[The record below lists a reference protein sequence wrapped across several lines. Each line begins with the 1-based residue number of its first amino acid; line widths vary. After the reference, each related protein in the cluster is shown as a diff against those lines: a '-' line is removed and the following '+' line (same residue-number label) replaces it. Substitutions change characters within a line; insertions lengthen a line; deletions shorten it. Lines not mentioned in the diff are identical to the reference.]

1 MSQWAVI
8 TGASSGIGLSIARL
22 LAEKSYHLL
31 LVGRN
36 EERLNKLSEEL
47 NTRYQVQAAAFVA
60 DLGTD
65 EGIAALENKIQSI
78 GTSIEVLV
86 NNAGIG
92 IWGKFAEIDWKRQA
106 QMLMLNNTALLALTH
121 SVLPYLL
128 KNKKGYIL
136 NIGSTASFQAV
147 PGMAVYS
154 ASKGFVVQFSRGL
167 HEELTGTGV
176 QVTCVNPGATETAFV
191 ERAGMQ
197 GSSLEKQAEKFNMSP
212 DEVARIAV
220 DAMFNQKNVVT
231 TGLLNQLNYVASRI
245 LPKKIL
251 EKGAASLY
259 LKDLK

>member
-1 MSQWAVI
+1 MSKYAVI
-8 TGASSGIGLSIARL
+8 TGASSGIGLSIAKK
-22 LAEKSYHLL
+22 LAQKSYDLL

-36 EERLNKLSEEL
+36 EKKLLELQSEFSKQYSVQVQVLIADLSEEEGIRKL
-47 NTRYQVQAAAFVA
+47 VA
-60 DLGTD
+60 SIQDLGQ
-65 EGIAALENKIQSI
+65 K
-78 GTSIEVLV
+78 IEVLI
-86 NNAGIG
+86 NNAGVG
-92 IWGKFAEIDWKRQA
+92 IWGKFADLSWTQQQK
-106 QMLMLNNTALLALTH
+106 MLTLNNTALLAVTH
-121 SVLPYLL
+121 ATIPFLV

-154 ASKGFVVQFSRGL
+154 ASKGFVVQFSRAL
-167 HEELTGTGV
+167 HEELKGTGV

-212 DEVARIAV
+212 DEVAQIAV
-220 DAMFNQKNVVT
+220 DALFAKKNVVT

-245 LPKKIL
+245 LPKKVL

-259 LKDLK
+259 LKDL

>member
-1 MSQWAVI
+1 MSRWAVI
-8 TGASSGIGLSIARL
+8 TGASSGIGLSIAGL
-22 LAEKSYHLL
+22 LAKRSYHLL

-36 EERLNKLSEEL
+36 EGRLQALADELSKK
-47 NTRYQVQAAAFVA
+47 NQIKAFAFVA
-60 DLGTD
+60 DLGTE
-65 EGIAALENKIQSI
+65 EGIEALVEKIKSI
-78 GTSIEVLV
+78 GQSIEVLV

-92 IWGKFAEIDWKRQA
+92 IWGKFAETDWKRQA
-106 QMLMLNNTALLALTH
+106 QMLTLNNTAVLALTH
-121 SVLPYLL
+121 AVLPFLL
-128 KNKKGYIL
+128 ENKKGYIL

-154 ASKGFVVQFSRGL
+154 ASKGFIVQFSRGL
-167 HEELTGTGV
+167 HEELKGTGV

-212 DEVARIAV
+212 GEVAKIAV
-220 DAMFNQKNVVT
+220 NALFAQKNVVT
-231 TGLLNQLNYVASRI
+231 TGFINQLNYVASRV

-259 LKDLK
+259 LKDL

>member
-8 TGASSGIGLSIARL
+8 TGASSGIGLSIAGL
-22 LAEKSYHLL
+22 LAARSYHLL

-36 EERLNKLSEEL
+36 EDRLEALATELSTKNKVKAS
-47 NTRYQVQAAAFVA
+47 AFVA
-60 DLGTD
+60 DLGTE
-65 EGIAALENKIQSI
+65 EGIEALVGKINSL
-78 GTSIEVLV
+78 GKAIEVLV

-92 IWGKFAEIDWKRQA
+92 IWGKFAETDWKRQA
-106 QMLMLNNTALLALTH
+106 QMLTLNNTAVLALTH
-121 SVLPYLL
+121 TVLPFLL
-128 KNKKGYIL
+128 ENKKGYIL

-167 HEELTGTGV
+167 HEELKGTGV

-212 DEVARIAV
+212 DEVAKIAV
-220 DAMFNQKNVVT
+220 NALFAQKNVVT
-231 TGLLNQLNYVASRI
+231 TGFINQLNYVASRV

-259 LKDLK
+259 LKDL